1 MLSTAEQYGQKGARM
16 SLLCNVHRLGIALA
30 LGLVAL
36 VCLYSVIASP
46 AVMLVVVMPSVL
58 AVAFV
63 ALWALTTATGSTS
76 YGHAFVVVYVLTL
89 AVLVSATW
97 WAYAP
102 R

>member
-1 MLSTAEQYGQKGARM
+1 M
-16 SLLCNVHRLGIALA
+16 SLLCNFRRLGIAVA
-30 LGLVAL
+30 LGLAAL
-36 VCLYSVIASP
+36 VCLYGVVASP
-46 AVMLVVVMPSVL
+46 AVMLMVVMPSVL

-76 YGHAFVVVYVLTL
+76 YGRAFVIVYVLTL
-89 AVLVSATW
+89 AVLTSATW